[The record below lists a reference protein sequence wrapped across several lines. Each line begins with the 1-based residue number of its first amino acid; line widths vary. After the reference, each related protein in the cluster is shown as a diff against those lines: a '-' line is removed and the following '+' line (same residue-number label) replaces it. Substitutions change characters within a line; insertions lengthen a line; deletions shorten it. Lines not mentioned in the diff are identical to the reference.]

1 MSIKYNVI
9 GVSQYPFNES
19 YSTSKIK
26 NRRWISMNEQIWPE
40 LQATDRGWKT
50 WTGRGSRPVWFVA
63 TVQNWIWRVKKT
75 GHKSGSNPSHSEAVY
90 THVIA
95 RHYMMLFVIQRVCER
110 RNSVWFSEFSMRCC
124 CRWCYRRPKCISQSQ
139 CGFIVQM
146 YSRLSRQCRGIHQ
159 HPYAASIARPLS
171 SWKAMLLASV
181 QMKNNSL
188 KCQNWPWLGDHF
200 IDKEEDGTLRGQIDP
215 LANDPHELG
224 GGDIGGHLGIINN
237 YWFQKS
243 NNQSTT
249 TDR

>member
-1 MSIKYNVI
+1 MNRFGPSFRRLTGGEKHERV
-9 GVSQYPFNES
+9 GVVGLFDLWQPF
-19 YSTSKIK
+19 KIEFDVWRK
-26 NRRWISMNEQIWPE
+26 
-40 LQATDRGWKT
+40 QATNRGQI
-50 WTGRGSRPVWFVA
+50 R
-63 TVQNWIWRVKKT
+63 Q
-75 GHKSGSNPSHSEAVY
+75 HSEAVY

-124 CRWCYRRPKCISQSQ
+124 CHWCYRRPKCISQSQ

-181 QMKNNSL
+181 QIWIIEL
-188 KCQNWPWLGDHF
+188 CQTWKKHWPWLGDHF

-224 GGDIGGHLGIINN
+224 GGDIGGHLGII
-237 YWFQKS
+237 
-243 NNQSTT
+243 
-249 TDR
+249 RMR